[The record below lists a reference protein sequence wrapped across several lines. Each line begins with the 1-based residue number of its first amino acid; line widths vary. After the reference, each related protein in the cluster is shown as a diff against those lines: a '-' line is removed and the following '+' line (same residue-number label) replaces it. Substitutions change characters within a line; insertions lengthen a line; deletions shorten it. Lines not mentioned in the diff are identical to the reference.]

1 MNDFSRQTEEF
12 LKAAKEARIPEPV
25 KAMVSEG
32 LVSSRK
38 AFDVATA
45 AARDNVRTAETV
57 MASVQSGAKSLSEKL
72 IENTTENTEALFA
85 AAQKIAKA
93 QTLPEAAQLQAEFVK
108 TQMTTATAQ
117 TQEFFKLSAEI
128 SKAMFTEMQ
137 AAASKSL
144 EQFRNVR

>member
-1 MNDFSRQTEEF
+1 MNDFSRQTEDF
-12 LKAAKEARIPEPV
+12 LKAAKEARIPEPM
-25 KAMVSEG
+25 KAMVAEG

-45 AARDNVRTAETV
+45 AARDNARHAETV
-57 MASVQSGAKSLSEKL
+57 LASVSTGAKSLNEKL
-72 IENTTENTEALFA
+72 IENTTANTEALFA

-108 TQMTTATAQ
+108 TQFTTAAAQ

-128 SKAMFTEMQ
+128 SKSMFTEMQ
-137 AAASKSL
+137 AATAKSL